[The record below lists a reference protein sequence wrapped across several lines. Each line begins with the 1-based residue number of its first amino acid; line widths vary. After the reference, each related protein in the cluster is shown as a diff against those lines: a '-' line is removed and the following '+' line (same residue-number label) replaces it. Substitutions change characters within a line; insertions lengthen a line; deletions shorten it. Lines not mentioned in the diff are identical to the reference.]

1 MVSKKT
7 AENCPL
13 CRVMRGLAFGG
24 IGAAVGGY
32 GSMLLGADRN
42 DAIYYALFGALA
54 MTAILTRKPTKKD

>member
-24 IGAAVGGY
+24 MGAAIGGY
-32 GSMLLGADRN
+32 GSILLGVSRDE
-42 DAIYYALFGALA
+42 AIYFALFGALA
-54 MTAILTRKPTKKD
+54 MTAFMHRKRSGE